1 MSVRFPRNR
10 LVALVAA
17 IALIAAASIYSA
29 HGLGDRMHDDAH
41 CGMCLQFS
49 GTAGPHVHAGVV
61 GTPVLVVRVSI
72 PRAQSIAPARRRVA
86 TNLPRGPPVLE
97 LI

>member
-1 MSVRFPRNR
+1 MHCRRNR
-10 LVALVAA
+10 RVALVAA
-17 IALIAAASIYSA
+17 IALIAAVSVYSA
-29 HGLGDRMHDDAH
+29 HGLGDRMHSDAH
-41 CGMCLQFS
+41 CSVCLQFS

-72 PRAQSIAPARRRVA
+72 PRAQSILPARRRVG
-86 TNLPRGPPVLE
+86 TNLPRAPPVLE

>member
-1 MSVRFPRNR
+1 MRLRRNR
-10 LVALVAA
+10 LVALVAT
-17 IALIAAASIYSA
+17 IALIAAASVYSA
-29 HGLGDRMHDDAH
+29 HGFSDRMHDDTH
-41 CGMCLQFS
+41 CGVCLQFS
-49 GTAGPHVHAGVV
+49 GTAGPHVHSAVA

-72 PRAQSIAPARRRVA
+72 PRAQSILPARRRVG

>member
-1 MSVRFPRNR
+1 MRFRRNR

-17 IALIAAASIYSA
+17 IALIAAASVYSA
-29 HGLGDRMHDDAH
+29 HGLGDRMHDDVH
-41 CGMCLQFS
+41 CGVCLQFS
-49 GTAGPHVHAGVV
+49 GTAGPHAHASVV
-61 GTPVLVVRVSI
+61 STPMLVVRAPVR
-72 PRAQSIAPARRRVA
+72 RAQSILPARRRVG